1 MNPRG
6 EMHSWCSIH
15 LSETQINTI
24 ATKKNFHDEDDVP
37 FHVLNFANNDF
48 NARGNKTFLEHVV
61 LHGSHDRISETNTK
75 QVTGV

>member
-6 EMHSWCSIH
+6 EMHSSCSIH

-37 FHVLNFANNDF
+37 FHELNFANNDF
-48 NARGNKTFLEHVV
+48 NARGNKAFLEHVV
-61 LHGSHDRISETNTK
+61 HQDSHDRVSETITEH
-75 QVTGV
+75 VTGV